1 MPPLLHTLLIDFCS
15 ICTQYYRIVIER
27 SIAWLV
33 NLNFNY
39 LRKNYANNLRAK
51 MFFVYLRKNYAKD
64 MNEQNYCYKYPHPAV
79 TADCVIFGFD
89 GVGIKVLLI
98 QRGIEPYKGK
108 WAFPGGFM
116 KIDETAE
123 ECAQR
128 ELEEETGLKNAS
140 VEQFYTFS
148 DVGRDPRERVIT
160 VAHYAL
166 VKLSEVKGGDDA
178 ATARWFAMDEVP
190 GLAFDHDRILRMAV
204 NRLKERICFE
214 PIGFELLPAVFTM
227 TELQNLYEAILEVKF
242 DRRNFYNKMLKLG
255 ILSEAE
261 PRPEGASRRTPTKYR
276 FNAGKYAELKQ
287 KGFRLEF

>member
-1 MPPLLHTLLIDFCS
+1 MEEIKGTY
-15 ICTQYYRIVIER
+15 T
-27 SIAWLV
+27 
-33 NLNFNY
+33 
-39 LRKNYANNLRAK
+39 
-51 MFFVYLRKNYAKD
+51 
-64 MNEQNYCYKYPHPAV
+64 YKYPHPSV

-89 GVGIKVLLI
+89 GVAIKILLI
-98 QRGIEPYKGK
+98 QRGIEPFKGK

-123 ECAQR
+123 ECAKR
-128 ELEEETGLKNAS
+128 ELEEETGLKNAA

-148 DVGRDPRERVIT
+148 DVNRDPRERVIT

-166 VKLSEVKGGDDA
+166 VRLSEVKGGDDA
-178 ATARWFAMDEVP
+178 ASARWFAMDEVP
-190 GLAFDHDRILRMAV
+190 SLAFDHDRILRMAV

-214 PIGFELLPAVFTM
+214 PIGFELLPEVFTM

-255 ILSEAE
+255 ILAEAE
-261 PRPEGASRRTPTKYR
+261 PRPANASRRTPTKYR
-276 FNAGKYAELKQ
+276 FNAAKYAELKQ